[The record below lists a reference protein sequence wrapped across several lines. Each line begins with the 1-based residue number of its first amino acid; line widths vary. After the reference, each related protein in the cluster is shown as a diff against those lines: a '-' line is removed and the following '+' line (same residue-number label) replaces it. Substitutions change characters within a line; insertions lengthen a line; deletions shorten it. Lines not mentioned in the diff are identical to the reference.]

1 MRAKY
6 GALANDPVADEA
18 ANDFLLSGG
27 SAVGAVAAGFF
38 AASGAAAGVLL
49 GPLSALV
56 VGLGAGARA
65 FDGRLRQPGLGVRRL
80 RAAKASEP
88 VPDAARVAVPTAV
101 QALVVAL
108 GYDGGQ
114 KLGTVLRAGI
124 ARAQRAGAPARAE
137 ALQRVRELGGGAIAS
152 SHFVRPF
159 LRVAGPSQGGLLTP
173 QDFAAIPEIDSQAE
187 TVGDAIEVPW
197 AAAADEPAGDAGPG
211 VGCAVIAVDVR
222 GVFAAV
228 AYRRVVDGFFLD
240 ELDLEAPL
248 VQLGPEGTAK
258 AKRQA
263 RGAARPSPGDRLPA
277 AAPVAVRCDAEGRA
291 VAVVATPSARRA
303 GAGSPTLTLRRDP
316 STGAVESARG

>member
-6 GALANDPVADEA
+6 AALANDPVADEA

-38 AASGAAAGVLL
+38 AAAGAAAGVLL
-49 GPLSALV
+49 GPVSALV

-65 FDGRLRQPGLGVRRL
+65 FDGRLRQPGLGVKRPPPSRR
-80 RAAKASEP
+80 AEQPAE
-88 VPDAARVAVPTAV
+88 AARVAVPTAV

-124 ARAQRAGAPARAE
+124 TRAQRAGAPARAE
-137 ALQRVRELGGGAIAS
+137 ALQRVRELGGGAMAS

-173 QDFAAIPEIDSQAE
+173 QDFSAVPEIDAQAE
-187 TVGDAIEVPW
+187 LRGGEIEVPW
-197 AAAADEPAGDAGPG
+197 VEEAEPPTGDAGPG
-211 VGCAVIAVDVR
+211 VGCAVVAVDVR

-248 VQLGPEGTAK
+248 VAVAPPRPRRGAK
-258 AKRQA
+258 AEGGLPA
-263 RGAARPSPGDRLPA
+263 GARLPA
-277 AAPVAVRCDAEGRA
+277 AAPIAVRCEADGRP
-291 VAVVATPSARRA
+291 VAVWATPSATRA
-303 GAGSPTLTLRRDP
+303 GAGAPTLTVRRDP
-316 STGAVESARG
+316 GSGLVESIRG